1 MCRGLKE
8 GGDSWG
14 IAVEWNSGDLVRVW
28 RRELGEVKEKMGVGG
43 VRRGGGAGSGMAA
56 GSRNSELKMM

>member
-14 IAVEWNSGDLVRVW
+14 IAVERNSGDLVRVW

-43 VRRGGGAGSGMAA
+43 AAWRGCREWDGSWEQEFRA
-56 GSRNSELKMM
+56 

>member
-43 VRRGGGAGSGMAA
+43 GAAWRGCREWDGSWEQEFRA
-56 GSRNSELKMM
+56 